1 MNSSYRPYFSLNRQV
16 SAQLESGGALF
27 EARVQRISQ
36 PLDSFWVQSQD
47 RIDDA
52 SQVGFRFRLGQVVLV
67 RGSGRI
73 VSSRRQDAQ
82 WQSEIAV
89 GKLLEPG
96 ASEVSE
102 RLAPFVEPQSRLAYL
117 SAGMASERG
126 TERLLGPWIESTSR
140 LYLLV
145 DLIASINSTRET
157 GTLLRRI
164 LEAAREIMEAEASSL
179 MLVDRETGDL
189 EITVPTG
196 PASSEISGKR
206 IPKGKGFAG
215 WVVENGQPLLVADAA
230 GDPRF
235 FGDLAG
241 SGFKTH
247 DLICVPL
254 RSTEGEIVG
263 VLQAVNRRGGTAY
276 DDRDIPIFMALANQ
290 AAIAIERDRLT
301 KEALRRQLLEQELT
315 LASEIQKGFWPK
327 RTPTHPG
334 FEFAGVSTP
343 AAHVGG
349 DYYDFI
355 ELDDNRV
362 GLVVADVSGKGV
374 AAALLMA
381 SMRSALRAQ
390 VENRHAV
397 EETVS
402 LVNNTLVGD
411 TPDSKFVTLFFA
423 VLDCAN
429 RELTYVNAGHNPPV
443 LYNRRS
449 GQKKTLEIGGPI
461 VGFRT
466 GLPFSAGKEQL
477 EAGQT
482 LTIFSDGVTEAQNLR
497 EEFFGDERLFE
508 EIQSHSGKSAAEMVR
523 EIQNSVRRFAAG
535 APQSDDITLMVV
547 KVVD

>member
-1 MNSSYRPYFSLNRQV
+1 MNSPDWSHYYLNRQV
-16 SAQLESGGALF
+16 TAQIATADGTV
-27 EARVQRISQ
+27 EARVEKISQ
-36 PLDSFWVQSQD
+36 PFHSFWVRTGTPLDGQGQISFQL
-47 RIDDA
+47 
-52 SQVGFRFRLGQVVLV
+52 RLGQVVLI
-67 RGSGRI
+67 RGSGNLAG
-73 VSSRRQDAQ
+73 SQPMEAE
-82 WQSEIAV
+82 WLSEIV
-89 GKLLEPG
+89 VEKLAEPAAG
-96 ASEVSE
+96 EVSE
-102 RLAPFVEPQSRLAYL
+102 RLAPFVDPQSRLAYL
-117 SAGMASERG
+117 AASITAEAGAERMV
-126 TERLLGPWIESTSR
+126 GPWIESTSR

-157 GTLLRRI
+157 GVLLRRI

-179 MLVDRETGDL
+179 MLVDRQTGDL
-189 EITVPTG
+189 EVTVPTG

-215 WVVENGQPLLVADAA
+215 WVVENEKPLVVANAA
-230 GDPRF
+230 EDPRF
-235 FGDLAG
+235 FGDLSS

-254 RSTEGEIVG
+254 RSTDGEIVG
-263 VLQAVNRRGGTAY
+263 VLQAVNRKGGTIY
-276 DDRDIPIFMALANQ
+276 DERDVPIFMALANQ

-327 RTPTHPG
+327 RTPSHPG
-334 FEFAGVSTP
+334 YDFAGVSTP

-355 ELDDNRV
+355 EMGEGRV

-390 VENRHAV
+390 VENKHAV
-397 EETVS
+397 EETVF

-423 VLDCAN
+423 VLDCSN
-429 RELTYVNAGHNPPV
+429 GELTYVNAGHNPPV
-443 LYNRRS
+443 LYNRRT
-449 GQKKTLEIGGPI
+449 GEKKTLEIGGPI

-466 GLPFSAGKEQL
+466 GLPFSAGKEKL
-477 EAGQT
+477 EKGHV
-482 LTIFSDGVTEAQNLR
+482 LTVFSDGVTEAQNR
-497 EEFFGDERLFE
+497 DEEFFGDARLLE
-508 EIQSHSGKSAAEMVR
+508 LIESNSGKPAMEIVGEIQRSIRA
-523 EIQNSVRRFAAG
+523 FAAG
-535 APQSDDITLMVV
+535 APQSDDITLVV
-547 KVVD
+547 AKVLD

>member
-1 MNSSYRPYFSLNRQV
+1 MNSSNWSLFGLNRQV
-16 SAQLESGGALF
+16 TAQLESAGGVV
-27 EARVQRISQ
+27 EARVERISQ
-36 PLDSFWVQSQD
+36 PFDSFWVRSQD
-47 RIDDA
+47 PLSSPA
-52 SQVGFRFRLGQVVLV
+52 QAGFRFRLGQVVLV

-73 VSSRRQDAQ
+73 VESQRQDAD
-82 WQSEIAV
+82 WRSEIAV
-89 GKLLEPG
+89 EKLLEPSPG
-96 ASEVSE
+96 EVSE
-102 RLAPFVEPQSRLAYL
+102 RLAPFVEPQSRLSYL
-117 SAGMASERG
+117 SAGLSPESG

-215 WVVENGQPLLVADAA
+215 WVIENGQPLLVANAA

-235 FGDLAG
+235 FGDLAS

-254 RSTEGEIVG
+254 RSTDGEIVG
-263 VLQAVNRRGGTAY
+263 VLQAVNRKGGAAY
-276 DDRDIPIFMALANQ
+276 DEKDIPIFMALANQ

-327 RTPTHPG
+327 RIPSHPG
-334 FEFAGVSTP
+334 LDFAGVSTP

-355 ELDDNRV
+355 EMGASRV

-390 VENRHAV
+390 VENQHAV
-397 EETVS
+397 QETVA

-423 VLDCAN
+423 VLDCDS

-443 LYNRRS
+443 LYNIES
-449 GQKKTLEIGGPI
+449 GERKTLEIGGPI

-466 GLPFSAGKEQL
+466 GLPFSAGKETL
-477 EAGQT
+477 KKGQV
-482 LTIFSDGVTEAQNLR
+482 LTIFSDGVTEAQNGK
-497 EEFFGDERLFE
+497 EEFFGDQRLLD
-508 EIQSHSGKSAAEMVR
+508 EIESHSDKSASEMVR
-523 EIQNSVRRFAAG
+523 LIQSSIKAFAAG

-547 KVVD
+547 KVVE